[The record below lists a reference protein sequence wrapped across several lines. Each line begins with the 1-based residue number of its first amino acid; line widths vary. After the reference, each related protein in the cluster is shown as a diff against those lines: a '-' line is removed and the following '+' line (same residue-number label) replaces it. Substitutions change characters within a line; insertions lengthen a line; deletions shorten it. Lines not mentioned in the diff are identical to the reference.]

1 MKVLIRTFLLT
12 AIVVLVANIVLSV
25 LGLWEMRLNYATSL
39 IIEFQKIGIPDKIAE
54 GIYKVGLLNKT
65 KSLWYLGHCTLFA
78 SYAYFSTKT
87 AVESLDAVT
96 EAVLTINSK
105 ESEGPVILS
114 YGLES
119 IEDSLN
125 RVKIE
130 LKDIE
135 IKASE
140 GKRRQNEIVMF
151 LAHDLKTPLTSVR
164 AYLTM
169 LDTQDGISEE
179 DRKKYISTA
188 LDKSIRLGE
197 LINEFFEITKYN
209 MQNIELEKEIFDVSM
224 MLEQIADEFYGVMA
238 EKGLVSQVE
247 ASEGLYINGDT
258 DKLARVFE
266 NILRN
271 AVNYC
276 REDSQVRIR
285 VKDIGDYIEIIIG
298 NEGDQIP
305 EEKLFTIFEKFYRLD
320 DARSSVTG
328 GSGLG
333 LAISKEIIELHEG
346 VIFAESEPDETRF
359 VIRIPKY
366 EELKK

>member
-1 MKVLIRTFLLT
+1 MLFRTFSYTTIGILFVNV
-12 AIVVLVANIVLSV
+12 ILSI
-25 LGLWEMRLNYATSL
+25 LGIWNTELEGITLAQDLQR
-39 IIEFQKIGIPDKIAE
+39 IGIPLVISE
-54 GIYKVGLLNKT
+54 LIYTIGVVHRGKT
-65 KSLWYLGHCTLFA
+65 LWYFGHGILFA
-78 SYAYFSTKT
+78 NYAYFSTKT
-87 AVESLDAVT
+87 ATSAIDQMT
-96 EAVLTINSK
+96 EAVLNIHNK
-105 ESEGPVILS
+105 ENQEPVILS
-114 YGLES
+114 YGLETA
-119 IEDSLN
+119 EDSLN

-140 GKRRQNEIVMF
+140 SKRRQNEIVMF

-169 LDTQDGISEE
+169 LDTQENISEE
-179 DRKKYISTA
+179 ERRKYTSTA
-188 LDKSIRLGE
+188 LEKSIRLGE

-209 MQNIELEKEIFDVSM
+209 MQNIQLEKEIFDVSM
-224 MLEQIADEFYGVMA
+224 MLEQIADEFYGVMS
-238 EKGLVSQVE
+238 EKGLHCKVE
-247 ASEGLYINGDT
+247 AEEGLYINGDT

-276 REDSQVRIR
+276 RDNSQVRIR
-285 VKDIGDYIEIIIG
+285 VNDIGDYIEIVIM

-305 EEKLFTIFEKFYRLD
+305 GEKLFTIFEKFYRLD
-320 DARSSVTG
+320 DARSSLTG

-346 VIFAESEPDETRF
+346 IIFAESDPEETRF
-359 VIRIPKY
+359 IIRIPKF
-366 EELKK
+366 EE